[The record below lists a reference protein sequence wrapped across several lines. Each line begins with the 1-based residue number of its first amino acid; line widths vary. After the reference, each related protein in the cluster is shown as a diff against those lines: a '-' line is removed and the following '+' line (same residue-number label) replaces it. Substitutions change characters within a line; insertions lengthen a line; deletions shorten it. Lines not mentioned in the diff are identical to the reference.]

1 MRRDPARYRRLNHD
15 PGGHAVELAHGPGV
29 PDGTYKRVCHGCA
42 LERHDTI
49 LTCKKCKDDGTN
61 SWVSASIARS
71 RCETFAFIDGA
82 LACDRNAGRA
92 TLPKGSYLNSC
103 GGCRVVGEH
112 MILFC
117 DYCQGHNAAVPNV
130 QLNFGECGSVG
141 NDGGALVC
149 EALPEAGRDGLPH
162 GSYQSSCDNC
172 RTEDDGATLTCEKCH
187 HGPHSYRTSSISTR
201 DCDAFKNMDGHLVCS
216 HPAVGGGTEE
226 REGIEGD
233 EEENCDDAKG
243 GLDGDEAATTTTA
256 TSAALPEGT
265 FQNSCAGCR
274 VTQDKSRSL
283 TLLDCAFCYGHAHN
297 GPSSIRTD
305 NCRSKWFV
313 NEGGHLKCG
322 TRPGKRIVMPARKSQ
337 EL

>member
-1 MRRDPARYRRLNHD
+1 M
-15 PGGHAVELAHGPGV
+15 

-49 LTCKKCKDDGTN
+49 LTCRQCKDDASGA
-61 SWVSASIARS
+61 WVSASIAMS
-71 RCETFAFIDGA
+71 RCETFAFVGGA
-82 LACDRNAGRA
+82 LACDRKAGRDA
-92 TLPKGSYLNSC
+92 LPRGSYLNSC

-112 MILFC
+112 AILFC
-117 DYCQGHNAAVPNV
+117 DYCQGHGAASPNV
-130 QLNFGECGSVG
+130 QLNFADCASVG
-141 NDGGALVC
+141 NDGGNLVC
-149 EALPEAGRDGLPH
+149 EAAPEAGQDGMPH
-162 GSYQSSCDNC
+162 GSYQNSCDNC

-187 HGPHSYRTSSISTR
+187 HGPHGSRTASISTVG
-201 DCDAFKNMDGHLVCS
+201 CDAFHNLDGHLACS
-216 HPAVGGGTEE
+216 HPAVGGGKEAGE
-226 REGIEGD
+226 A
-233 EEENCDDAKG
+233 EEEEEDCDEAKG
-243 GLDGDEAATTTTA
+243 GLDGLGAATTA
-256 TSAALPEGT
+256 TGLGRAALPDGT

-283 TLLDCAFCYGHAHN
+283 TLLDCAFCYGDAHN

-322 TRPGKRIVMPARKSQ
+322 TRPGRRIVMPTAGRSQ